1 MVSLKIKNQ
10 GSNRSVTVGEPFE
23 PVVPTNEVDSE
34 VSVTLVSEE
43 ILVKPN
49 RWIEMACQE
58 AIDSVTVGG
67 GPFGAV
73 LLQIDDETRQVIRL
87 WMDHNH
93 VTEHLDPT
101 AHAEISVIRAA
112 CQELGVIDLG
122 RIEKSVSRLP
132 QQGETSHCE
141 IFSSCEPCPMCYSA
155 IAWAR
160 IPALVF
166 SASRFDA
173 SRGGVGFQD
182 EELHADLMKDY
193 PDRKIR
199 VHQAPSSRALE
210 AFELWKA
217 GGFTRY

>member
-1 MVSLKIKNQ
+1 MI
-10 GSNRSVTVGEPFE
+10 
-23 PVVPTNEVDSE
+23 PTNEIDSE
-34 VSVTLVSEE
+34 RDVARIYEESLV
-43 ILVKPN
+43 VPN
-49 RWIEMACQE
+49 RWIEMACKE
-58 AIDSVTVGG
+58 AENSVKVGG

-73 LLQIDDETRQVIRL
+73 LLQIDDETDQVIRL

-93 VTEHLDPT
+93 VIEHLDPT

-122 RIEKSVSRLP
+122 RINKSESKLP
-132 QQGETSHCE
+132 QEGETSHCE
-141 IFSSCEPCPMCYSA
+141 IYSSCEPCPMCYSA

-173 SRGGVGFQD
+173 SGEGVDFQD
-182 EELHADLMKDY
+182 EELHAEVMKDY
-193 PDRKIR
+193 SDRKIR

-217 GGFTRY
+217 GVYTRY

>member
-1 MVSLKIKNQ
+1 LNIKNQ
-10 GSNRSVTVGEPFE
+10 RSNRSIKVGEPFE
-23 PVVPTNEVDSE
+23 PVIPTNRIDSE
-34 VSVTLVSEE
+34 RGGSIISEE
-43 ILVKPN
+43 ILVKSN

-58 AIDSVTVGG
+58 AKNSVAKGG

-73 LLQIDDETRQVIRL
+73 LIQIDDETNQVIRQ
-87 WMDHNH
+87 WTDYNH
-93 VTEHLDPT
+93 VIERLDPT

-122 RIEKSVSRLP
+122 RIENTESKLP
-132 QQGETSHCE
+132 QEGETSHCE
-141 IFSSCEPCPMCYSA
+141 IYSSCEPCPMCYSA

-173 SRGGVGFQD
+173 SKEGVDFLD
-182 EELHADLMKDY
+182 EELHAELMKDY
-193 PDRKIR
+193 PERKIR
-199 VHQAPSSRALE
+199 VHQALSSRALE
-210 AFELWKA
+210 VFELWKD

>member
-1 MVSLKIKNQ
+1 LNIKNQ
-10 GSNRSVTVGEPFE
+10 RSNRSINVGEPFE
-23 PVVPTNEVDSE
+23 PVIPTKGIDPERGASRI
-34 VSVTLVSEE
+34 SEE
-43 ILVKPN
+43 ILVKSN
-49 RWIEMACQE
+49 RWVEMACQE
-58 AIDSVTVGG
+58 AKDSVAVGG

-73 LLQIDDETRQVIRL
+73 LIQIDDDTNQVIRL
-87 WMDHNH
+87 WKDHNH
-93 VTEHLDPT
+93 VIEHLDPT

-122 RIEKSVSRLP
+122 RIEKTDSKLP
-132 QQGETSHCE
+132 QEGETSHCE
-141 IFSSCEPCPMCYSA
+141 IYSSCEPCPMCYSA

-173 SRGGVGFQD
+173 SREGVDFQD
-182 EELHADLMKDY
+182 EELHAELMKGY
-193 PDRKIR
+193 TERKIR
-199 VHQAPSSRALE
+199 VHQALSSHALE

>member
-1 MVSLKIKNQ
+1 MVSLNIKNQ
-10 GSNRSVTVGEPFE
+10 GAIRSIKVGKPYK
-23 PVVPTNEVDSE
+23 PVVPTNEIDSE
-34 VSVTLVSEE
+34 VGVTLVSEE
-43 ILVKPN
+43 ILAKPN
-49 RWIEMACQE
+49 RWIEMVCQE
-58 AIDSVTVGG
+58 AVDSVAEGG

-73 LLQIDDETRQVIRL
+73 LLQIDDETNKVIRL

-93 VTEHLDPT
+93 VIEHLDPT

-112 CQELGVIDLG
+112 CRELGVIDLG
-122 RIEKSVSRLP
+122 HIEKSESRLP
-132 QQGETSHCE
+132 QEGEMSHCE
-141 IFSSCEPCPMCYSA
+141 IYSSCEPCPMCYSA

-173 SRGGVGFQD
+173 SAEEVGFQD
-182 EELHADLMKDY
+182 EELHAELTQDY
-193 PDRKIR
+193 SERKIS

-210 AFELWKA
+210 AFEQWKK